1 MTIELS
7 IYLGYSR
14 DAASVNANLQVRKLR
29 EELAESQEKYA
40 EMEKV
45 KGCICACMST
55 SVYIYAYKVLTG
67 LSLTSDHDQSVN
79 RTFAHMHI
87 HGCLWDS
94 ELGPKILISFSKQ
107 TKGDAQL
114 LPF

>member
-1 MTIELS
+1 MTIEQS

-45 KGCICACMST
+45 KGASAHACPKCI
-55 SVYIYAYKVLTG
+55 YIYMCVR
-67 LSLTSDHDQSVN
+67 SVK
-79 RTFAHMHI
+79 RTFTH
-87 HGCLWDS
+87 
-94 ELGPKILISFSKQ
+94 K
-107 TKGDAQL
+107 
-114 LPF
+114 